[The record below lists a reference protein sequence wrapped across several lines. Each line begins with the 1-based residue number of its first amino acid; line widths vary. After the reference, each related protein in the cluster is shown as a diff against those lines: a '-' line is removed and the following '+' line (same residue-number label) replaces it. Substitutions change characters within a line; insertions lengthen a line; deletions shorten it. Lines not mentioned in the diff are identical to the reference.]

1 MAQAVVP
8 SRINVEVLRGNPA
21 RLRRERVMRGLFFSA
36 AFLSVVISVGIV
48 VSLAG
53 GALDFLR
60 KVPLSTLWSD
70 GWFPRNNLF
79 DIKTIVAGTLIV
91 AVIAMFVAVPLGLG
105 AALYLSEYAS
115 PRARRWLKPILETL
129 ASVPSVVMGFFAL
142 TIISPDLVQKLF
154 GSDVPL
160 FNLLAAG
167 IGVGLLV
174 TPLVASVAE
183 DSMHAVPDALREAS
197 YGLGARR
204 RATSIRVVVPAAV
217 SGITAAILL
226 GISRAIGETMIVAI
240 AAGGTGGSLFNL
252 NPLKPGQTMTA
263 AITALATGSDS
274 VRGAGA
280 GVSQPVLRRIAAV
293 LDDARPQPVVGAV
306 RPSRAGRVLS
316 GHGSDHRRDT
326 RGGGAVPHRAPP
338 RPAGD
343 RLQRPAVPD
352 ARHRARRP
360 HRAAPGCRADGR
372 AHS

>member
-36 AFLSVVISVGIV
+36 AFLSVVISVGIIL
-48 VSLAG
+48 SLAG
-53 GALDFLR
+53 GTLDFLR
-60 KVPLSTLWSD
+60 KVPISSLWSD

-79 DIKTIVAGTLIV
+79 DIKTIIAGTLIV
-91 AVIAMFVAVPLGLG
+91 AGVSMIVAVPLGLG
-105 AALYLSEYAS
+105 AALYLAEYAS

-129 ASVPSVVMGFFAL
+129 ASVPSVVMGFFAI

-167 IGVGLLV
+167 IAVGLLV

-226 GISRAIGETMIVAI
+226 GVSRAIGETMIVAI

-252 NPLKPGQTMTA
+252 NPLKQGQTMTA

-274 VRGAGA
+274 IRGAGA
-280 GVSQPVLRRIAAV
+280 AYPSLFF
-293 LDDARPQPVVGAV
+293 VGLLLFLMTL
-306 RPSRAGRVLS
+306 GLNVLS
-316 GHGSDHRRDT
+316 ERFVRRV
-326 RGGGAVPHRAPP
+326 RGGF
-338 RPAGD
+338 
-343 RLQRPAVPD
+343 
-352 ARHRARRP
+352 
-360 HRAAPGCRADGR
+360 
-372 AHS
+372 

>member
-91 AVIAMFVAVPLGLG
+91 AGIAMIVAVPLGLG
-105 AALYLSEYAS
+105 AALYLAEYAS

-129 ASVPSVVMGFFAL
+129 ASVPSVVMGFFAICDHQPGPRAEAVRL
-142 TIISPDLVQKLF
+142 GRPALQPPGRRDRRGTCSSRRSSPPWPRIRCTRF
-154 GSDVPL
+154 RTRCARPRTGW
-160 FNLLAAG
+160 G
-167 IGVGLLV
+167 
-174 TPLVASVAE
+174 
-183 DSMHAVPDALREAS
+183 HA
-197 YGLGARR
+197 R

-240 AAGGTGGSLFNL
+240 VAGGTGGSLFN
-252 NPLKPGQTMTA
+252 A
-263 AITALATGSDS
+263 
-274 VRGAGA
+274 
-280 GVSQPVLRRIAAV
+280 QPPQ
-293 LDDARPQPVVGAV
+293 ARADHD
-306 RPSRAGRVLS
+306 GRD
-316 GHGSDHRRDT
+316 HG
-326 RGGGAVPHRAPP
+326 
-338 RPAGD
+338 AGD
-343 RLQRPAVPD
+343 RIRFGP
-352 ARHRARRP
+352 RR
-360 HRAAPGCRADGR
+360 RAAYPSLFFVGLLLFLMTLGLNLLSERFVRRVRGGF
-372 AHS
+372 

>member
-1 MAQAVVP
+1 MAQAVMP

-21 RLRRERVMRGLFFSA
+21 RLRRERLMRGLFFSA

-48 VSLAG
+48 LSLAG
-53 GALDFLR
+53 GAFDFLR
-60 KVPLSTLWSD
+60 KVPISTLWSD

-91 AVIAMFVAVPLGLG
+91 AMIAMLVAVPLGLG

-142 TIISPDLVQKLF
+142 TIISPDIVQKLF

-197 YGLGARR
+197 YGLGARG

-240 AAGGTGGSLFNL
+240 VAGGTGGSLFNL
-252 NPLKPGQTMTA
+252 DPLKGGQTMTA

-274 VRGAGA
+274 VRGAGPA
-280 GVSQPVLRRIAAV
+280 YPSLFFVGLLLFLMTLGLNLLSERFVRRV
-293 LDDARPQPVVGAV
+293 
-306 RPSRAGRVLS
+306 
-316 GHGSDHRRDT
+316 
-326 RGGGAVPHRAPP
+326 RGGF
-338 RPAGD
+338 
-343 RLQRPAVPD
+343 
-352 ARHRARRP
+352 
-360 HRAAPGCRADGR
+360 
-372 AHS
+372 